1 MSIKTNMKLLKPALC
16 ICGLIAASV
25 TALSSPLQRADVAA
39 EPTFVMHLDCDSLR
53 PTAIGQFLLAEMEKP
68 EAQAKFAAFQSIFS
82 FDPRKQLHGLTLYST
97 GKSPEDGVLLVYADF
112 DPERLVTLAKGAKD
126 YQSTTYKQHTI
137 HNWIDDKKKAKD
149 GVKPRVY
156 AAIQAGRTVVFAQQ
170 EARVAQ
176 ALDVLDRAVPNL
188 AGGLLFPQLGAGGS
202 GSFIQAA
209 ARKLDIPD
217 STPNAAVLKLA
228 KMARLEVGEVSGQL
242 QATLNLE
249 AGDSEVAKQMA
260 SVGQGLLA
268 LMKLQQG
275 NPGSVKL
282 AEALSLKQEG
292 AGVVVALAVP
302 AAEAIE
308 VMKADAARKAQKK
321 AERE

>member
-1 MSIKTNMKLLKPALC
+1 MNLLKPALC
-16 ICGLIAASV
+16 ACGLIAA
-25 TALSSPLQRADVAA
+25 TLTTLSAPLQRADVAA

-53 PTAIGQFLLAEMEKP
+53 PTAIGQFVLAEMEKP
-68 EAQAKFAAFQSIFS
+68 EAQAKLAAFQSIFS

-112 DPERLVTLAKGAKD
+112 DPERLVTLAKAAKD

-137 HNWIDDKKKAKD
+137 HNWIDDKKKAKN
-149 GVKPRVY
+149 GVQPRVY
-156 AAIQAGRTVVFAQQ
+156 AAIQAGRIVVFAQQ
-170 EARVAQ
+170 ETRVAQ

-188 AGGLLFPQLGAGGS
+188 AGGTVFPQLGATGN

-209 ARKLDIPD
+209 ARKMDIPD

-242 QATLNLE
+242 KATLNLE
-249 AGDSEVAKQMA
+249 AGDAEVAKQMA

-268 LMKLQQG
+268 LMKLQQD

-282 AEALSLKQEG
+282 AEAMSLKQDG
-292 AGVVVALAVP
+292 AGVVVALAVS
-302 AAEAIE
+302 AADAIE
-308 VMKADAARKAQKK
+308 VMKADAAKKAQKK
-321 AERE
+321 AKAEKE

>member
-1 MSIKTNMKLLKPALC
+1 MNFLKPALC
-16 ICGLIAASV
+16 ACGLISA
-25 TALSSPLQRADVAA
+25 TLTTLSAPLQRADVAA

-53 PTAIGQFLLAEMEKP
+53 PTAIGQFVLAEMEKP
-68 EAQAKFAAFQSIFS
+68 EAQAKLAAFQSIFS

-112 DPERLVTLAKGAKD
+112 DPERLVTLAKAAKD

-156 AAIQAGRTVVFAQQ
+156 GAIQAGRIVVFAQQ
-170 EARVAQ
+170 ETRVAQ

-188 AGGLLFPQLGAGGS
+188 AGSTVFPQLGATGN

-217 STPNAAVLKLA
+217 STPNAAMLKLA

-242 QATLNLE
+242 KATLSLE
-249 AGDSEVAKQMA
+249 AGDQEVAKQMA

-268 LMKLQQG
+268 LMKLQQD

-282 AEALSLKQEG
+282 AEALSLKQDG

-302 AAEAIE
+302 AADAIE
-308 VMKADAARKAQKK
+308 VMKADAAKKAQKK
-321 AERE
+321 AKAENE

>member
-1 MSIKTNMKLLKPALC
+1 MNLLKPALC
-16 ICGLIAASV
+16 ACGLIAA
-25 TALSSPLQRADVAA
+25 TLTTLSAPLQRADVAA

-53 PTAIGQFLLAEMEKP
+53 PTAIGQFVLAEMEKP
-68 EAQAKFAAFQSIFS
+68 EAQAKLAAFQSIFS

-112 DPERLVTLAKGAKD
+112 DPERLVTLAKAAKD
-126 YQSTTYKQHTI
+126 YQSTSYKQHTI
-137 HNWIDDKKKAKD
+137 HNWIDDKKKAKN
-149 GVKPRVY
+149 GVQPRVY
-156 AAIQAGRTVVFAQQ
+156 AAIQAGRIVVFAQQ
-170 EARVAQ
+170 ETRVAQ

-188 AGGLLFPQLGAGGS
+188 AGSTVFPQLGATGNAN
-202 GSFIQAA
+202 FIQAA
-209 ARKLDIPD
+209 ARKMDIPD

-242 QATLNLE
+242 KATLNLE
-249 AGDSEVAKQMA
+249 AGDAEVAKQMA

-268 LMKLQQG
+268 LMKLQQD

-282 AEALSLKQEG
+282 AEALSLKQDG

-302 AAEAIE
+302 AADAIE
-308 VMKADAARKAQKK
+308 VMKADAAKKAQKK
-321 AERE
+321 AKAENE